1 MGEPHLKKNQF
12 WRANPWLLAV
22 IILSLIYPWV
32 SPEYYVDLAF
42 NVLIYVILAESLNII
57 IGFAGL
63 LNLGHAAFFGV
74 GAYTYGI
81 LWRFFQLP
89 FFFAL
94 PLSAFFAAI
103 MGLLLGLPVLRVR
116 HDYIAI
122 VTLGFG

>member
-1 MGEPHLKKNQF
+1 MGEPYLKKNQF

-22 IILSLIYPWV
+22 IILSLIYPWL

-81 LWRFFQLP
+81 LWRFFSSPSSLP
-89 FFFAL
+89 CRFPPSLL
-94 PLSAFFAAI
+94 PSWDCSWAFRSS
-103 MGLLLGLPVLRVR
+103 G
-116 HDYIAI
+116 
-122 VTLGFG
+122 